1 MWCVAAI
8 VALGVAACGDDDDQT
23 PTTAGS
29 GAAALTAEELG
40 APADAE
46 PVTTPEGDV
55 VYVSESSAT
64 IYGACEDIEPHEDDL
79 AGWLEMDPPRGYTD
93 FGVACQ

>member
-1 MWCVAAI
+1 MGCVAAI
-8 VALGVAACGDDDDQT
+8 AALALAACGDDDDAT
-23 PTTAGS
+23 PSTAAN

-40 APADAE
+40 APVDAE
-46 PVTTPEGDV
+46 AVTTPEGDV

-64 IYGACEDIEPHEDDL
+64 VYGACEDIEPHEDDL
-79 AGWLEMDPPRGYTD
+79 AGWLEMDPPRGYAD